1 MYSSATNQVKKTIS
15 RFKEAAYSGCFRH
28 DGRLLAA
35 GSEEGVV
42 KVEKCLNAY
51 TRSVQKLTNQQYIHV
66 CYRYSVCRSLAV
78 LRNCVSGWCV
88 YRLSFSPQVFD
99 INSRAILRQCK
110 GHSK

>member
-42 KVEKCLNAY
+42 KVEDCMY
-51 TRSVQKLTNQQYIHV
+51 STSV
-66 CYRYSVCRSLAV
+66 RM
-78 LRNCVSGWCV
+78 
-88 YRLSFSPQVFD
+88 FM
-99 INSRAILRQCK
+99 
-110 GHSK
+110 